1 MLKGKMK
8 IKKIKKIIKQ
18 KNNQLVIMNKLD
30 EILNEILKNIEQ
42 RQKQILKLFIILNIF
57 IIY

>member
-8 IKKIKKIIKQ
+8 IKKIKIIIK
-18 KNNQLVIMNKLD
+18 KNKNQLVIINKLD